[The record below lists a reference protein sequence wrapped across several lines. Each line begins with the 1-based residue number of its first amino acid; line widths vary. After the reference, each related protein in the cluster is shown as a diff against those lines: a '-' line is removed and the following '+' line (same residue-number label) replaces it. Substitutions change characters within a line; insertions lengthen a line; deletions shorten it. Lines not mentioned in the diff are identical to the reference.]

1 MSNDIKMNRLAGL
14 PESFTSMKAKMN
26 SKVPYAIEQMNIALE
41 QMCESASTKPKDK
54 LKATQDY
61 LGMYIQLQN
70 QIAKESQ
77 EREMSKQRKLNT
89 IIKQA
94 EVAGLED
101 GEDKDLAPIAQSNFS
116 PSMSVS

>member
-1 MSNDIKMNRLAGL
+1 MSKGIKMNRPTSL
-14 PESFTSMKAKMN
+14 PETFTSIKAKMN
-26 SKVPYAIEQMNIALE
+26 TKVPYAIEQMNLALE
-41 QMCESASTKPKDK
+41 QMCESVETKPKDK

-70 QIAKESQ
+70 QIARESQ

-101 GEDKDLAPIAQSNFS
+101 DGDKGLAPIAQSRFS
-116 PSMSVS
+116 PTMSVS